1 MSESILLIDDDASLL
16 RVTEY
21 NLSSAGFKVVSAKS
35 GKEGIEAFQNNQP
48 DLVIT
53 DVQLGDMNG
62 IELLKQFKEQAPDV
76 PVIIITAFGSIKMA
90 VQAMHL
96 GAFTF
101 ITKPFDRDTL
111 RLSCVKA
118 LRTKVLLCPCQRVW

>member
-1 MSESILLIDDDASLL
+1 MSESILLIDDDESLL

-21 NLSSAGFKVVSAKS
+21 NLSSAGFNVISANN
-35 GKEGIEAFQNNQP
+35 GKDGVEAFQEHQP

-53 DVQLGDMNG
+53 DVQLGDTDG
-62 IELLKQFKEQAPDV
+62 IELLKQFKEQEPDI
-76 PVIIITAFGSIKMA
+76 PVIIITAFGSINMA

-111 RLSCVKA
+111 RLSA
-118 LRTKVLLCPCQRVW
+118 P

>member
-1 MSESILLIDDDASLL
+1 MNDSILLIDDDASLL

-21 NLSSAGFKVVSAKS
+21 NLSSAGFHVTSAAD
-35 GKEGIEAFQNNQP
+35 GKAGLEAFQANLP

-53 DVQLGDMNG
+53 DVQLGDMDG
-62 IELLKQFKEQAPDV
+62 LELLKLFKEQEPDI
-76 PVIIITAFGSIKMA
+76 PVIVITAFGSINMA

-101 ITKPFDRDTL
+101 ITKPFDRDAL
-111 RLSCVKA
+111 RLSCTKA
-118 LRTKVLLCPCQRVW
+118 LELVPVHK